1 MTRVLVES
9 APTVVWR
16 AEARQAARRLATITV
31 VGAVAGVVVVG
42 VLARLAM
49 MLLAVLNP
57 GATGVTS
64 DDGFTMGQ
72 FTLGGSAQLALSGLQ
87 FGVAGA
93 FCYVVVRGLLV
104 GPAWFRLVSVS
115 LGPAV
120 VIGAIVVHT
129 DGVDF
134 TLLDPPWLAALLFVA
149 LPAAYLALLHV
160 FAERALRA
168 GGSRS
173 TAVLVVGLAPWVLL
187 LPAGLVLAAGW
198 LGLRAL
204 RGLPPNTLRGTV
216 LTSPWPAWVLRA
228 VLAVLFVMAVLDLR
242 SDLAVLG

>member
-1 MTRVLVES
+1 VTHVLVES
-9 APTVVWR
+9 EPTLDWR
-16 AEARQAARRLATITV
+16 AAARQSARRLATITV
-31 VGAVAGVVVVG
+31 VGAVAGVFVVG
-42 VLARLAM
+42 VLSRLAM

-72 FTLGGSAQLALSGLQ
+72 FTLSGSAQLALAGLQ
-87 FGVAGA
+87 FGVTGA

-134 TLLDPPWLAALLFVA
+134 PLLEPSWLAVALFVA
-149 LPAAYLALLHV
+149 VPWAYVALLHV
-160 FAERALRA
+160 FAERALRR
-168 GGSRS
+168 GGYSS
-173 TAVLVVGLAPWVLL
+173 TPALVLGLAPWVLL
-187 LPAGLVLAAGW
+187 LPLGLILVGGW
-198 LGLRAL
+198 LALRAL
-204 RGLPPNTLRGTV
+204 RRTGPGHRL
-216 LTSPWPAWVLRA
+216 LTSPWPAWVLR
-228 VLAVLFVMAVLDLR
+228 VGLAALFVMALLDLR
-242 SDLAVLG
+242 SDLMVLG